1 MPISLDVDI
10 HLVTCCFLDVFVMD
24 AKINVWIKN
33 LRPETGKV
41 YGGYLRMV
49 LGGEDPAAA
58 VEAAVVEPENY
69 WSENPEVE
77 LNVSSRI
84 N

>member
-1 MPISLDVDI
+1 
-10 HLVTCCFLDVFVMD
+10 
-24 AKINVWIKN
+24 
-33 LRPETGKV
+33 
-41 YGGYLRMV
+41 MV